1 VRDLLRS
8 ALDGRYRIEREL
20 GQGGMGAVYLAH
32 DLRLDRPVAIKV
44 LPPELAAH
52 AELRERFLR
61 ETRVAAGF
69 SHPNIVPVH
78 AVEEHGDLL
87 CFVMGFVDGET
98 LGQRVRRAGPLN
110 AAEAVRLL
118 QEVAWALSYAHG
130 RGVVHRDIKPDNI
143 LIERATGRALVTDF
157 GIARSTATTGATL
170 TRVGEVVGTPEFMS
184 PEQAAGERLDGR
196 SDIYSL
202 GVVGFFAVTGRLPF
216 TADSAAALMAMHLTQ
231 PAPHVATL
239 RPDLPPA
246 LAAVIDRCLEK
257 DPARRME
264 SGEALAA
271 ALDPLRSARREI
283 APALRL
289 FQVQAVQALRAVAIV
304 ALLEV
309 TLYSAN
315 PFGNHVVVLIIGA
328 AITWGILGQMVGRA
342 RVLLAAGFTFDDAR
356 AGLLA
361 VMEERTE
368 AHAQELADP
377 RTHRRNR
384 RRQAVV
390 IGGGLYGVLGWTY
403 VFRHMR
409 ERIGPNTYVIRLP
422 GTIIWFSCAGM
433 IGLSLALLI
442 MNSSRTTAIDRFLTW
457 VWSGPAGRLGFRL
470 AARGVRASA
479 SVAPGGA
486 PSTSAAHA
494 VIDSLPAGMRRELSD
509 ARRRIEALER
519 ARHASVVRRR
529 SLDAAIAEAGS
540 PTTAGDPALGGRR
553 ADLLGDLTRAR
564 DEAIARHDRLAA
576 ALENVRLQLLRYRGG
591 VGSQAEV
598 IAELGLAEALTR
610 EPALNPEA

>member
-1 VRDLLRS
+1 
-8 ALDGRYRIEREL
+8 
-20 GQGGMGAVYLAH
+20 
-32 DLRLDRPVAIKV
+32 
-44 LPPELAAH
+44 
-52 AELRERFLR
+52 
-61 ETRVAAGF
+61 
-69 SHPNIVPVH
+69 
-78 AVEEHGDLL
+78 
-87 CFVMGFVDGET
+87 
-98 LGQRVRRAGPLN
+98 
-110 AAEAVRLL
+110 
-118 QEVAWALSYAHG
+118 
-130 RGVVHRDIKPDNI
+130 
-143 LIERATGRALVTDF
+143 
-157 GIARSTATTGATL
+157 
-170 TRVGEVVGTPEFMS
+170 
-184 PEQAAGERLDGR
+184 
-196 SDIYSL
+196 
-202 GVVGFFAVTGRLPF
+202 
-216 TADSAAALMAMHLTQ
+216 
-231 PAPHVATL
+231 
-239 RPDLPPA
+239 
-246 LAAVIDRCLEK
+246 
-257 DPARRME
+257 
-264 SGEALAA
+264 
-271 ALDPLRSARREI
+271 
-283 APALRL
+283 
-289 FQVQAVQALRAVAIV
+289 
-304 ALLEV
+304 
-309 TLYSAN
+309 
-315 PFGNHVVVLIIGA
+315 
-328 AITWGILGQMVGRA
+328 
-342 RVLLAAGFTFDDAR
+342 
-356 AGLLA
+356 
-361 VMEERTE
+361 
-368 AHAQELADP
+368 
-377 RTHRRNR
+377 
-384 RRQAVV
+384 
-390 IGGGLYGVLGWTY
+390 
-403 VFRHMR
+403 
-409 ERIGPNTYVIRLP
+409 VIRLP